1 MSFRRTIKH
10 YKAAILSL
18 AHERHDS
25 RAYFNMRKR
34 QTFSRSGI
42 VTGVHPLDVI
52 AASLTCRQ
60 KLFSRGW
67 GDESLLTD
75 LVERASFAQP
85 PGTICIDWCAGD
97 RESRR
102 RDGTFI
108 SPLDLLPAKTRTVHI
123 RAWLKPGNAAACVI
137 LAASRD
143 EGYKMRESVFGPLI
157 DRGLDLYLLENP
169 FYGRRRASSSAS
181 LATFSDHVLMNIASV
196 WEAHALLEYLRGSYE
211 KLTVA
216 GYSMGGHMA
225 AITAAVTP
233 FPVACAALATG
244 ASAAPIYTK
253 GLLSWSVNLD
263 ALAGEPGQQLAARR
277 RLHRLIEEADLTR
290 HAPPLRVDAAIVVG
304 GTKDG
309 YVLADET
316 ERLHHHWSGSTLR
329 WLPAGHVTALM
340 FFRGALRDAVADATA
355 KL

>member
-1 MSFRRTIKH
+1 MSPDAR
-10 YKAAILSL
+10 AA
-18 AHERHDS
+18 RS
-25 RAYFNMRKR
+25 RVHFNMRKR
-34 QTFSRSGI
+34 QPLSGNRI
-42 VTGVHPLDVI
+42 VDGVHPLDVI
-52 AASLTCRQ
+52 AASLMRRQ

-75 LVERASFAQP
+75 VVERSSFARP
-85 PGTICIDWCAGD
+85 PGAVCIDWSGGCRG
-97 RESRR
+97 SRDTR

-108 SPLDLLPAKTRTVHI
+108 SPLDLLPAETRTVHI
-123 RAWLKPGNAAACVI
+123 RAWVKPGNTAACVI

-143 EGYKMRESVFGPLI
+143 EGYKMRERVFGPLI

-169 FYGRRRASSSAS
+169 FYGQRRASSSAS
-181 LATFSDHVLMNIASV
+181 LATFSDHVLMNIGSV
-196 WEAHALLEYLRGSYE
+196 WEAQALLEHLRGSYE

-263 ALAGEPGQQLAARR
+263 ALAVEPGRQVAARE
-277 RLHRLIEEADLTR
+277 RLHHFIEAADLTR
-290 HAPPLRVDAAIVVG
+290 HSLPMRVDAAIVVG
-304 GTKDG
+304 GIKDG
-309 YVLADET
+309 YVLAEET
-316 ERLHHHWSGSTLR
+316 QRLHDHWSGSTLR
-329 WLPAGHVTALM
+329 WLPAGHVTAIM

>member
-1 MSFRRTIKH
+1 MSSPEYLEKVG
-10 YKAAILSL
+10 
-18 AHERHDS
+18 
-25 RAYFNMRKR
+25 
-34 QTFSRSGI
+34 SGI
-42 VTGVHPLDVI
+42 NVRWPASPIRAGVHPLDVV
-52 AASLTCRQ
+52 AAWLTCRD

-75 LVERASFAQP
+75 LVQRASFAHP
-85 PGTICIDWCAGD
+85 PGFISIDWSDPVRRAGTI
-97 RESRR
+97 R

-108 SPLDLLPAKTRTVHI
+108 SPLDLLPPATRTVHV
-123 RAWLKPGNAAACVI
+123 RAWFKPGNTAACVI

-143 EGYKMRESVFGPLI
+143 EGYKMRERTFGALI

-169 FYGRRRASSSAS
+169 FYGRRRTSSSAS
-181 LATFSDHVLMNIASV
+181 LATFSDHMLMNLGSV
-196 WEAHALLEYLRGSYE
+196 WEARVLLEYLRGSYG

-263 ALAGEPGQQLAARR
+263 ALAAKPGQQLAVRE
-277 RLHRLIEEADLTR
+277 RLHLLIEAGDLTR
-290 HAPPLRVDAAIVVG
+290 HDPPMRADAAVVVG
-304 GTKDG
+304 GLRDG
-309 YVLADET
+309 YIMAEET
-316 ERLHHHWSGSTLR
+316 ERLHQYWSGSTLR
-329 WLPAGHVTALM
+329 WLSAGHVTALI